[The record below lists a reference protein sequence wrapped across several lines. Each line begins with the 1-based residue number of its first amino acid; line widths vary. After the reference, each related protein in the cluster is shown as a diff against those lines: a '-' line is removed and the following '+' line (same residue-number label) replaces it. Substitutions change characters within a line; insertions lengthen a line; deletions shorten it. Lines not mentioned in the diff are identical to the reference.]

1 LIENLPELSIY
12 SLQPPPMISKKRPI
26 KNSVFTVVLLLF
38 NIVLV
43 AQNNVIKAKDNTSKV
58 TKAKSKINAQK
69 RSELEMALQKAKQT
83 ENTSEI
89 AKAYYEYSNFY
100 LRYLDE
106 LCVRYS
112 DSIIYLTKDLKNNKR
127 FPADGYNQKG
137 RYYYRLGKYKLA
149 LDNFTTAL
157 DRAPENT
164 ILHETINF
172 NIGLIKNTIKRHD
185 ESKKIFKQYVRF
197 LESNEDQIKTKSYN
211 RALFALS
218 HSFTYTGEFD
228 SARYYIDKGMKNSMA
243 INDQDSY
250 NYFVLNSGINSYFK
264 KDYKAAQDSLI
275 KAKNTFAND
284 KNQILSLAFAYL
296 FLGKTNKALNEDSIQ
311 HFIKVDSI
319 LEITKDVMPELLE
332 AYPYIKE
339 YYKSKGDRENLN
351 HYMAQELSF
360 RDISTANYEDL
371 VKNIVTNYDN
381 KILEKER
388 NKIIKEIKEKDNVII
403 IVLLSLLLAFAGA
416 IYYFF
421 RKQVI
426 HKKRFHK
433 LLAEQQ
439 KKKKRIAQET
449 KKEQIVEKKPSTT
462 IENTIKELPEDLVN
476 DILTKLEKFEATDK
490 FVKKKY
496 TLPQLAKEL
505 NTNGTYLSKVINEVK
520 QVNFSNYLNQLRIEY
535 AIEQI
540 TNNSRFRE
548 YTIKAIAEECGFKT
562 QQSFSAAFYKKTG
575 IKPSFFI
582 RQLKNKIKNIN
593 N

>member
-1 LIENLPELSIY
+1 MPKKDSPNQAEL
-12 SLQPPPMISKKRPI
+12 Q
-26 KNSVFTVVLLLF
+26 
-38 NIVLV
+38 
-43 AQNNVIKAKDNTSKV
+43 
-58 TKAKSKINAQK
+58 
-69 RSELEMALQKAKQT
+69 MALQKAKQT

-89 AKAYYEYSNFY
+89 ANAYFEYSEFY
-100 LRYLDE
+100 LRDMDE
-106 LCVRYS
+106 LCIKYS
-112 DSIIYLTKDLKNNKR
+112 DSIIFLTKDLKNNKR

-137 RYYYRLGKYKLA
+137 RYYYRLGKYKYA
-149 LDNFTTAL
+149 LNNFTTAL

-164 ILHETINF
+164 LLHETINF

-185 ESKKIFKQYVRF
+185 ESKKIFKQYVNF
-197 LESNEDQIKTKSYN
+197 LESTEHKEEAKRYN

-218 HSFTYTGEFD
+218 HSYTYTGEFD
-228 SARYYIDKGMKNSMA
+228 SASYYINKGMKNSIA
-243 INDQDSY
+243 TNDQGSY
-250 NYFVLNSGINSYFK
+250 NYFVLNAGINSYFK
-264 KDYKAAQDSLI
+264 KDYKVARDSLI
-275 KAKNTFAND
+275 RAKDLFTND
-284 KNQILSLAFAYL
+284 ENQILSLAFAHL
-296 FLGKTNKALNEDSIQ
+296 FLGKTNKALQKSSIKN
-311 HFIKVDSI
+311 FIKVDSI
-319 LEITKDVMPELLE
+319 LEETRDVMPELLE
-332 AYPYIKE
+332 TYKYIKE
-339 YYKSKGDRENLN
+339 YYSEKGDLEKRLF
-351 HYMAQELSF
+351 YADQLIKFDS
-360 RDISTANYEDL
+360 ISEANYEDL

-388 NKIIKEIKEKDNVII
+388 DKIIKEIKEKDNVII

-433 LLAEQQ
+433 LLEEQQ
-439 KKKKRIAQET
+439 KKKERVVQET
-449 KKEQIVEKKPSTT
+449 KKEQTVKEKPAP
-462 IENTIKELPEDLVN
+462 IENTIKELPEELVN
-476 DILTKLEKFEATDK
+476 EILAKLEKFETTDK

-505 NTNGTYLSKVINEVK
+505 NTNGTYLSKVINEAK

-540 TNNSRFRE
+540 THNSRFRE

-582 RQLKNKIKNIN
+582 RQLKNKIKNSN
-593 N
+593 T